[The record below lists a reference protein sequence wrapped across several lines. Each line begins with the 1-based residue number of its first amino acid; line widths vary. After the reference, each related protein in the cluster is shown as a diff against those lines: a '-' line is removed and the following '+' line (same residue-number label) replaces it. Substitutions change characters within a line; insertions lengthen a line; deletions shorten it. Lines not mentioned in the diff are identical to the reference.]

1 MLLATTSALWTSV
14 ITDPVDWDDMGEV
27 TTREDGSGDDEE
39 DPEAVVRV
47 IEGHAVQFNEY
58 RY

>member
-1 MLLATTSALWTSV
+1 MSGVDTHEEAT
-14 ITDPVDWDDMGEV
+14 
-27 TTREDGSGDDEE
+27 GDDDE
-39 DPEAVVRV
+39 DPESSVRV

>member
-1 MLLATTSALWTSV
+1 MSGVDTHESAT
-14 ITDPVDWDDMGEV
+14 EN
-27 TTREDGSGDDEE
+27 DEE
-39 DPEAVVRV
+39 DPERPVRV

>member
-1 MLLATTSALWTSV
+1 MIA
-14 ITDPVDWDDMGEV
+14 DDSHD
-27 TTREDGSGDDEE
+27 TAADDE
-39 DPEAVVRV
+39 DADRTVTV

>member
-1 MLLATTSALWTSV
+1 MSG
-14 ITDPVDWDDMGEV
+14 VDTHDASD
-27 TTREDGSGDDEE
+27 EDDDESE
-39 DPEAVVRV
+39 RPVRV